1 MRYVVIGLLLALSC
15 TALAQQ
21 PDSKQPDA
29 QQIVTREFGKSFTLA
44 AGFAPMLVDID
55 NDGAED
61 MVAVVMSNTPLVD
74 ENELHYRA
82 VDPYDKYWGYG
93 DPHDTIRF
101 SATDVGPTL
110 FIAIIHDWKAP
121 KAKFLVVNL
130 PFKKLTLS
138 RVQLKKRAI
147 NSLHAVEEGG
157 LESDMFW
164 DGKKYKWEP
173 GYIGQ

>member
-1 MRYVVIGLLLALSC
+1 MRFVVIGLLLGFACLA
-15 TALAQQ
+15 TAQ
-21 PDSKQPDA
+21 QPDA

-44 AGFAPMLVDID
+44 PGYQPMIADVD

-61 MVAVVMSNTPLVD
+61 MVAVVLSKTPLVD

-82 VDPYDKYWGYG
+82 IDPYDSYWGYG
-93 DPHDTIRF
+93 NPHDTIRF
-101 SATDVGPTL
+101 ATTEVGPAH
-110 FIAIIHDWKAP
+110 FIAIIHNWRSP

-130 PFKKLTLS
+130 PFKKLGLS
-138 RVQLKKRAI
+138 RVQYKKKAI
-147 NSLHAVEEGG
+147 ISIHAAEESG

-173 GYIGQ
+173 GYFE

>member
-1 MRYVVIGLLLALSC
+1 MRSLVVGLVFFLAC

-21 PDSKQPDA
+21 PDF
-29 QQIVTREFGKSFTLA
+29 QQVVTKEFGKSFTLA
-44 AGFAPMLVDID
+44 PGFQPMVADMD

-61 MVAVVMSNTPLVD
+61 LVAVVTSNTPLVD

-82 VDPYDKYWGYG
+82 IDPYDSYWGYG

-110 FIAIIHDWKAP
+110 FIAIIHDWRQP

-130 PFKKLTLS
+130 PFKKLALS
-138 RVQLKKRAI
+138 RVQFKKKAI
-147 NSLHAVEEGG
+147 NSVHAVEEGG
-157 LESDMFW
+157 LESDIFW

-173 GYIGQ
+173 GFIGQ

>member
-1 MRYVVIGLLLALSC
+1 MRSVVIGLFLFFSC
-15 TALAQQ
+15 AALAQ
-21 PDSKQPDA
+21 QPDA
-29 QQIVTREFGKSFTLA
+29 QQIVTKEFGKSFTLA
-44 AGFAPMLVDID
+44 SGFQPMMADVD
-55 NDGAED
+55 NDGTED
-61 MVAVVMSNTPLVD
+61 LIAVVTSNTPLVD

-82 VDPYDKYWGYG
+82 IDPYDSYWGYG
-93 DPHDTIRF
+93 NPHDTIRF
-101 SATDVGPTL
+101 SAADVGPTL
-110 FIAIIHDWKAP
+110 FIAIIHDWHTP

-138 RVQLKKRAI
+138 RVQFKKKAI
-147 NSLHAVEEGG
+147 NSIHAVEEGG